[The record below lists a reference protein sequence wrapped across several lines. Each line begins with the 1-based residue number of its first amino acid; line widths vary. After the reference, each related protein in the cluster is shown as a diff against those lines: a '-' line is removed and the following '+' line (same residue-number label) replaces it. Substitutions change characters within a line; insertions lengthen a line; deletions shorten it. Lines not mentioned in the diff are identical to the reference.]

1 MHINFIQVEFTPVIY
16 TQFLKDVF
24 RQKNEICRLS
34 DIIIVAITD
43 ENIKFMGK
51 ISIIFSQLLVLN
63 TASISSW
70 SSRNINIIQS
80 PHYGQIGNLVRIS
93 INARRFHGLVIW
105 PKFWKKYS
113 YRLGPDNKIPSIFRI
128 NQNCFFIF
136 IGRRRSHEAAILFK

>member
-63 TASISSW
+63 TASISS
-70 SSRNINIIQS
+70 
-80 PHYGQIGNLVRIS
+80 
-93 INARRFHGLVIW
+93 
-105 PKFWKKYS
+105 
-113 YRLGPDNKIPSIFRI
+113 
-128 NQNCFFIF
+128 
-136 IGRRRSHEAAILFK
+136 